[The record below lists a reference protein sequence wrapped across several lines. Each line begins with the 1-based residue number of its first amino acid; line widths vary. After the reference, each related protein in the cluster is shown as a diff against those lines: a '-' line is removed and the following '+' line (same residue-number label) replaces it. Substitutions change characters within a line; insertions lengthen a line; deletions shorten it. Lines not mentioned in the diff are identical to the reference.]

1 MEEEVQHKEDL
12 RGEANF
18 TKTWATPLASLLTQ
32 LKVQEWKEM
41 PTSSTLFK
49 TLDTF

>member
-18 TKTWATPLASLLTQ
+18 VKAWATPLTFLLTQ
-32 LKVQEWKEM
+32 LKVQEWKEL
-41 PTSSTLFK
+41 PT
-49 TLDTF
+49 